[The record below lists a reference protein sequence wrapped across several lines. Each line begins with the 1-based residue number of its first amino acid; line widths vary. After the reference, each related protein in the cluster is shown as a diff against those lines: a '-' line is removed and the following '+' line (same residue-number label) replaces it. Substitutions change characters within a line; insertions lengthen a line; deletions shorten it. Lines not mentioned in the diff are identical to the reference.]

1 MTNATTIL
9 NLADSLV
16 YNNRFAN
23 VKLSAEQLSAESFAT
38 WKTLVTELHKSAYKV
53 YALCENNGLKAES
66 TSVDKTEVFN
76 AIRNIL
82 AVVGDINGHKVYA
95 NAETA
100 IAVIGYAGK
109 RANVDAPEL
118 QLVKSRISNA
128 RRELKT
134 VMQFNSSNKEENI
147 ANITARI
154 TELEA
159 EKTVLMGTADMC
171 HKQPTKSSDS
181 AFRLD
186 VEHFF
191 ARVIAGQLA
200 KTPEELEAE
209 ELARKEA
216 RKAAAKARK
225 ANKAENTT
233 K

>member
-1 MTNATTIL
+1 MTNNTTIIT
-9 NLADSLV
+9 NLSDALV

-23 VKLSAEQLSAESFAT
+23 VKLSAEQLSATSFAT
-38 WKTLVTELHKSAYKV
+38 WKTLVESLHKASYKV
-53 YALCENNGLKAES
+53 YCTCENNGLKAES
-66 TSVDKTEVFN
+66 ASVDKSEVFE

-100 IAVIGYAGK
+100 IAIIGYAGK

-118 QLVKSRISNA
+118 QLVKSRINLA
-128 RRELKT
+128 RRELKQT
-134 VMQFNSSNKEENI
+134 MEFNSANKEQNI

-159 EKTVLMGTADMC
+159 EKATLMATADMC

-181 AFRLD
+181 AFRLE

-216 RKAAAKARK
+216 RKASAKARK
-225 ANKAENTT
+225 ANKSS

>member
-1 MTNATTIL
+1 MKTTNTIL

-100 IAVIGYAGK
+100 IAIIGYAGK

-159 EKTVLMGTADMC
+159 EKTVLMATADMC

-181 AFRLD
+181 AFRLE

-200 KTPEELEAE
+200 KSIEELEAE

-225 ANKAENTT
+225 ANKANTT

>member
-1 MTNATTIL
+1 MEKTNTII
-9 NLADSLV
+9 NLADALV

-23 VKLSAEQLSAESFAT
+23 VKLTAEQLSPASFAT
-38 WKTLVTELHKSAYKV
+38 WKTLVEALHKASYKV
-53 YALCENNGLKAES
+53 YADCENNGLKAES

-76 AIRNIL
+76 AIRDIL
-82 AVVGDINGHKVYA
+82 AVVGDINGRKVYA

-100 IAVIGYAGK
+100 IAIISYAGK

-118 QLVKSRISNA
+118 QLVKSRISLA
-128 RRELKT
+128 RRELKQT
-134 VMQFNSSNKEENI
+134 EQFNSANKEQNI

-154 TELEA
+154 SELEA
-159 EKTVLMGTADMC
+159 EKSTLMATVDMC
-171 HKQPTKSSDS
+171 HKQPTKTSDS
-181 AFRLD
+181 AFRLE

-216 RKAAAKARK
+216 RKASAKARK
-225 ANKAENTT
+225 ANKSS